1 MTMKKFIMIVAVCF
15 WGGFVWAKEPNYP
28 DHPQGYVSDF
38 ARVIS
43 AQDKDLIA
51 SLAQGLEEK
60 TTDQMAVVTIN
71 STQPDTIE
79 GYAVELFK
87 RWGIGHKGK
96 DNGILLLV
104 AVQDHKVRIEIGYGL
119 EGTLPD
125 VISNKIIRDIMV
137 PSFKSGQYSTGIKN
151 GAVAIASV
159 IGGKGLDTGVH
170 EGSSEAPPTIW
181 VFFAIMMIVMFL
193 RMFGGVVGGGPTR
206 GYWGGGYIG
215 GGGFSGG
222 GGGFG
227 GFGGGM
233 SGGGGASG
241 GW

>member
-38 ARVIS
+38 AGVIS

-71 STQPDTIE
+71 STQPETIE

-104 AVQDHKVRIEIGYGL
+104 AVQDRKVRIETGYGL

-125 VISNKIIRDIMV
+125 VIGNKIIRDIMV

-151 GAVAIASV
+151 GAVAIVSVMTGDKSFNIAS
-159 IGGKGLDTGVH
+159 H
-170 EGSSEAPPTIW
+170 EGSSEAPPTVW

-193 RMFGGVVGGGPTR
+193 RMFGRVVGGGPTR

-222 GGGFG
+222 GGFG
-227 GFGGGM
+227 GFGGGF

>member
-1 MTMKKFIMIVAVCF
+1 MTMKAFIIAAVCI
-15 WGGFVWAKEPNYP
+15 WSGSVLAQEPNYP
-28 DHPQGYVSDF
+28 SRPQGYVSDF
-38 ARVIS
+38 AGVIS
-43 AQDKDLIA
+43 AQDKDLITG
-51 SLAQGLEEK
+51 LAQGLEEK
-60 TTDQMAVVTIN
+60 TTDQMAVVTVK
-71 STQPDTIE
+71 STQPETIE

-104 AVQDHKVRIEIGYGL
+104 AVQDRKVRIETGYGL

-125 VISNKIIRDIMV
+125 VIGNKIIRDMMV
-137 PSFKSGQYSTGIKN
+137 PSFKSGQYSAGIKN
-151 GAVAIASV
+151 GVVAIVSV
-159 IGGKGLDTGVH
+159 MTGDKSFNIGGP
-170 EGSSEAPPTIW
+170 ENSSEAPPTVW

-193 RMFGGVVGGGPTR
+193 RMFGRVVGGGR